1 MTEQQ
6 PVQMKFYDHIGIAEG
21 LVTQE
26 FCDILIKAFDYWH
39 GLKYV
44 KEDCYDRGEY
54 SLESFGDGE
63 GQFSNGLMGRKDYG
77 I

>member
-39 GLKYV
+39 GLKYI
-44 KEDCYDRGEY
+44 KEDCYDRGDY
-54 SLESFGDGE
+54 SLESFGDARH
-63 GQFSNGLMGRKDYG
+63 SSPMV
-77 I
+77 